1 MAEVRWIKIVTDIF
15 DDEKILLI
23 EQLPEKDT
31 IIVIWF
37 KLLCLAGKQNN
48 SGVFT
53 INDKIP
59 YTEEMLS
66 AIFRRP
72 INTIRMALN
81 FFEQYGMI
89 EIINGVITIPNWGK
103 HQNLDSIER
112 KKEYM
117 RTYMQEYRQKQLC
130 KTNSKANSK
139 TNSKANVSRTDKDI
153 DKKEIREDKNIDIS
167 TDKPSDTTA
176 MPPHCNGIANAMPLE
191 DVNVNINKDI
201 NNKSKK
207 GVKGEKRELFKDYSN
222 GNEELYNAL
231 LGFEEMRNKI
241 KKPMTDRAKVLML
254 KDLDGLTNDD
264 AVKVKILDRS
274 TKKCWLGVFQ
284 LDETK
289 DKPKNDLK
297 GNKGFRQRKYSK
309 EQLDALYDDIEEFD
323 V

>member
-23 EQLPEKDT
+23 EQLPENDT

-72 INTIRMALN
+72 INTIRMALK

-130 KTNSKANSK
+130 KTNSK

-167 TDKPSDTTA
+167 TDKPSDTHPVRFIIPTLQEVTDYCSERKNSVDPQRFIDFYSSKGW
-176 MPPHCNGIANAMPLE
+176 MIGK
-191 DVNVNINKDI
+191 NKMKDW
-201 NNKSKK
+201 KAAVRTWEK
-207 GVKGEKRELFKDYSN
+207 GN
-222 GNEELYNAL
+222 
-231 LGFEEMRNKI
+231 
-241 KKPMTDRAKVLML
+241 DRP
-254 KDLDGLTNDD
+254 
-264 AVKVKILDRS
+264 
-274 TKKCWLGVFQ
+274 
-284 LDETK
+284 

-297 GNKGFRQRKYSK
+297 GNKGFIQRTYSK
-309 EQLDALYDDIEEFD
+309 EQLDALYDDIEEF
-323 V
+323 